1 VSYPPPPAPPPGPGG
16 YGYAPG
22 PPPFPKPTSYL
33 PWAIAATVLCCLPAG
48 IPSIV
53 FAAQVDGKWA
63 RGDWDGAL
71 RSSRN
76 ARTWAIVS
84 AVVGLV
90 FTVGYVV
97 VVIAASGSN

>member
-1 VSYPPPPAPPPGPGG
+1 MSYPPPPPPPIPGG
-16 YGYAPG
+16 G
-22 PPPFPKPTSYL
+22 PPPFPKPNSYL
-33 PWAIAATVLCCLPAG
+33 PWAIAVTVLCCLPAG

-53 FAAQVDGKWA
+53 FAAQVDGKWN

-71 RSSRN
+71 RSSRQ

-90 FTVGYVV
+90 FTVGYIVV
-97 VVIAASGSN
+97 VVAAGSSN